1 MVFASLT
8 FLYIFLPL
16 NLILY
21 YIHKDNFYRNFL
33 LTLFSLFFYA
43 WGEPVWII
51 LLLISASFDYAN
63 GLFIQKHHGTKLAK
77 IGLAASVV
85 VNIGL
90 LVTFKYSSFIY
101 DNINHLFHS
110 SLRPP
115 NYSLPI
121 GISFYTFQTLS
132 YVIDVYKGE
141 VKAQRSYMNF
151 LMFVSLYHQLVAGPI
166 VRYQTIANEID
177 GRKENIADISSGINR
192 FCIGLFKKVCIAN
205 VAGELVMRYMDGNL
219 AGVAV
224 GESWFAILMY
234 SIQIYFDFSG
244 YSDMAIGLGKM
255 FGFHYLE
262 NFDYP
267 YISRSATEFWRRW
280 HISLGS
286 FFRDYVYIPLGGNR
300 NHQYFNLFIVWF
312 LTGLWHGASWNFIVW
327 GLYFGFLIAIEKL
340 FLHKVFER
348 LPKIV
353 GHVYLLFMV
362 VVGWALFYFTDF
374 NRLLQYLK
382 IMFFQSGHPLWSFG
396 LTFVLKENLYW
407 MILSFVLCTPV
418 YLWLQ
423 RIFVQRT
430 NQISEG
436 GQGVFSSLFRTQ
448 SLVWTIG
455 LIVFNFSLIFM
466 ATSMLI
472 GKSYNPFIYF
482 RF

>member
-1 MVFASLT
+1 MVFASLV

-21 YIHKDNFYRNFL
+21 YAYNNNIYRNFL
-33 LTLFSLFFYA
+33 LTAFSLFFYA
-43 WGEPVWII
+43 WGEPIWII
-51 LLLISASFDYAN
+51 LLLISATVDYAN
-63 GLFIQKHHGTKLAK
+63 GLFIEKHHGTRWAK
-77 IGLAASVV
+77 IGLCASVF

-90 LVTFKYSSFIY
+90 LVTFKYSGFICDNVNQFFHTSF
-101 DNINHLFHS
+101 
-110 SLRPP
+110 RPP

-141 VKAQRSYMNF
+141 VKAQKSYMNF

-166 VRYQTIANEID
+166 VRYQTIADQID
-177 GRKENIADISSGINR
+177 SRKVDIEDISRGVTR

-205 VAGELVMRYMDGNL
+205 VAGELVSRYMDGSL
-219 AGVAV
+219 AGVSV

-262 NFDYP
+262 NFNYP
-267 YISRSATEFWRRW
+267 YIAKSATEFWRRW
-280 HISLGS
+280 HISLGT
-286 FFRDYVYIPLGGNR
+286 FFRDYIYIPLGGNR
-300 NHQYFNLFIVWF
+300 NRQYFNLFVVWF
-312 LTGLWHGASWNFIVW
+312 LTGLWHGASWNFILW

-340 FLHKVFER
+340 FLTAILEK
-348 LPKIV
+348 LPKFIS
-353 GHVYLLFMV
+353 HIYLLFMV

-374 NRLLQYLK
+374 HRLMEYLK
-382 IMFFQSGHPLWSFG
+382 IMFFRSGHPLWSFG
-396 LTFVLKENLYW
+396 LSFALKENLYW
-407 MILSFVLCTPV
+407 MLLSFLLCMPV
-418 YLWLQ
+418 YLW
-423 RIFVQRT
+423 F
-430 NQISEG
+430 EKM
-436 GQGVFSSLFRTQ
+436 FRQTVVAKKYHV
-448 SLVWTIG
+448 VWSV
-455 LIVFNFSLIFM
+455 LLLLFNFSLVFM